1 MKMGNQKQVAAQLRG
16 VSDFERDHVL
26 SGPSRG
32 AVEDQLEQLK
42 HDLLQPI
49 LAKAEDTPFVKEILW
64 AANEA
69 AALAWCT
76 VCPVLV
82 LPGLL
87 EEKVREALHKWHKQ
101 QRLRARP
108 CAPIDPLPPFSIQE
122 AA

>member
-1 MKMGNQKQVAAQLRG
+1 MGNQKQVIAQLRG
-16 VSDFERDHVL
+16 IPDLQRERVL
-26 SGPSRG
+26 SGPIRG

-42 HDLLQPI
+42 HHLLQPL
-49 LAKAEDTPFVKEILW
+49 LARAGDTPLVKEILW

-101 QRLRARP
+101 QRLRPRSS
-108 CAPIDPLPPFSIQE
+108 APIDPLPPFSIQE